1 MVERKI
7 VLILMAVL
15 LLAAIP
21 SSAIKVELS
30 TDKKSYAKNEE
41 IRVTATVTEEDGN
54 PVETA
59 VQQQRDPHR

>member
-1 MVERKI
+1 
-7 VLILMAVL
+7 MAVL

-41 IRVTATVTEEDGN
+41 IRVTATEEDSN

>member
-1 MVERKI
+1 
-7 VLILMAVL
+7 MAVL

-59 VQQQRDPHR
+59 VHQQRDPHR

>member
-1 MVERKI
+1 MAERKI
-7 VLILMAVL
+7 VIILMAVL

-41 IRVTATVTEEDGN
+41 IRVTATEEDSN